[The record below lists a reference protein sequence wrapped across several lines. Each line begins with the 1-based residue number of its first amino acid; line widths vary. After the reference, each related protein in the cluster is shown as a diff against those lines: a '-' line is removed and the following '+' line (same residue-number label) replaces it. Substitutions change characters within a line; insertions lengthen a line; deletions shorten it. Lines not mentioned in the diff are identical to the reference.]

1 MQVVTRRFEV
11 YSYDELTQEAK
22 EKAHMDYRNNQ
33 EYFWLDEIDNSI
45 KAIGSLLD
53 IELEVRDIYCNTF
66 RGFFDYPCDLEDL
79 SGSRA
84 IAWIHNHVD
93 FKKPA
98 YKLRSHKG
106 YKKGMRHALPLSL
119 MEDTMLTGYCADY
132 ILHEAY
138 KLFIERLRKH
148 PTLKLNDFFELLAD
162 AAAKEYENE
171 VDYQNSEEYFADLC
185 EANDYTFLADGTFFR

>member
-1 MQVVTRRFEV
+1 MQVVTRIFEV

-22 EKAHMDYRNNQ
+22 EKAHNNYRYNQ
-33 EYFWLDEIDNSI
+33 EYFWLDEIENSI
-45 KAIGSLLD
+45 KAIGNLLG
-53 IELEVRDIYCNTF
+53 ITLEVRDIYCNTF

-79 SGSRA
+79 KGSRA
-84 IAWIHNHVD
+84 IAWINNHVD

-106 YKKGMRHALPLSL
+106 YKKGMRHSLPLSL

-138 KLFIERLRKH
+138 KLFINNLRKY
-148 PTLKLNDFFELLAD
+148 PTLKLTDFFELIAD
-162 AAAKEYENE
+162 AAAKEYETE
-171 VDYQNSEEYFADLC
+171 VAYQDSEEFFSEHC
-185 EANDYTFLADGTFFR
+185 EANDYTFLADGTLFR